1 MYLKSLNLQAFRNYT
16 AQTVHLT
23 APKTILVGNNAQGKS
38 NLLESVALL
47 STLKSQRASS
57 DRELVQNEAAM
68 GQIRGDLE
76 RITGEIELE
85 IRLRRSGR
93 RTVLVDRQ
101 ACRRQV
107 DFLGLLNV
115 VEFSSLDLDLVRGS
129 PDDRRRWLDG
139 LVIQLEPLY
148 AHLLKDYSQILRHR
162 NALLKQYR
170 GRSQASDEAMR
181 SVLDIQLATA
191 GARVMRRRWRAI
203 QRIAPLAQRW
213 HQEISG
219 QTEYLSVDYAP
230 QVRDIPDFNDA
241 EAVRQA
247 VLHQLRDRHPAERHQ
262 GTTLTGPHRDE
273 VMLSINQ
280 TPARRYGSQGQQ
292 RTLVLAL
299 KLSELQ
305 LIEAV
310 VGEPPVLLL
319 DDVLAELDLQ
329 RQNQL
334 LETIED
340 RFQTLISTT
349 HLGAFDAQWLKS
361 SQVLR
366 VCSGKIE
373 TPETVHPTL
382 GAS

>member
-16 AQTVHLT
+16 AQTVNFT

-47 STLKSQRASS
+47 STLKSQRATS
-57 DRELVQNEAAM
+57 DRELVQNDAAL
-68 GQIRGDLE
+68 GQIRGGLE

-93 RTVLVDRQ
+93 RTVFVDRQ

-129 PDDRRRWLDG
+129 PGDRRRWLDG

-162 NALLKQYR
+162 NALLKQR
-170 GRSQASDEAMR
+170 RSGSQRSDEAMR
-181 SVLDIQLATA
+181 SVLDFQLATA
-191 GARVMRRRWRAI
+191 GARVMRRRWRAL
-203 QRIAPLAQRW
+203 QRLAPLAQTW
-213 HQEISG
+213 HREISG
-219 QTEYLSVDYAP
+219 QTERLSVDYAP
-230 QVRDIPDFNDA
+230 QVQDVRDFNDA
-241 EAVRQA
+241 EAVRQRF
-247 VLHQLRDRHPAERHQ
+247 LQQLRDRHLAEQHQ

-273 VMLSINQ
+273 VMLSIND

-349 HLGAFDAQWLKS
+349 HLGAFDAQWLDS
-361 SQVLR
+361 SQILQV
-366 VCSGKIE
+366 SGGQVFSSE
-373 TPETVHPTL
+373 AVQPSV
-382 GAS
+382 GA

>member
-16 AQTVHLT
+16 AQTVYFT

-47 STLKSQRASS
+47 STLKSQRATS
-57 DRELVQNEAAM
+57 DRELVQNDAAI
-68 GQIRGDLE
+68 GQIGGGLE
-76 RITGEIELE
+76 RITGEIDLE

-93 RTVLVDRQ
+93 RTVFVDRQ

-129 PDDRRRWLDG
+129 PGDRRRWLDG

-162 NALLKQYR
+162 NALLKQR
-170 GRSQASDEAMR
+170 RSGAHKGDEAMR
-181 SVLDIQLATA
+181 SVLDFQLATA

-203 QRIAPLAQRW
+203 QRLAPLAQTW
-213 HQEISG
+213 HREISG
-219 QTEYLSVDYAP
+219 QTESLVVDYAP
-230 QVRDIPDFNDA
+230 QVQDVQDFNDA
-241 EAVRQA
+241 EAVRQGF
-247 VLHQLRDRHPAERHQ
+247 LQQLRDRHLAEQHQ

-273 VMLSINQ
+273 VMLSINN

-319 DDVLAELDLQ
+319 DDVLAELDLH

-361 SQVLR
+361 SQILQVCGGQVL
-366 VCSGKIE
+366 SGEAVQPSIE
-373 TPETVHPTL
+373 
-382 GAS
+382 A

>member
-16 AQTVHLT
+16 AQTVNFT

-47 STLKSQRASS
+47 STLKSQRATS
-57 DRELVQNEAAM
+57 DRELVQNDAAI
-68 GQIRGDLE
+68 GQICGGLE
-76 RITGEIELE
+76 RITGEIDLE

-162 NALLKQYR
+162 NALLKQR
-170 GRSQASDEAMR
+170 RSGAQKGDEAMR
-181 SVLDIQLATA
+181 SVLDFQLATA
-191 GARVMRRRWRAI
+191 GARVMRRRWRAV
-203 QRIAPLAQRW
+203 QRLAPLAQTW
-213 HQEISG
+213 HREISG
-219 QTEYLSVDYAP
+219 QTESLVVDYAP
-230 QVRDIPDFNDA
+230 QVQDVRDFNDA
-241 EAVRQA
+241 EAVRQRF
-247 VLHQLRDRHPAERHQ
+247 LQQLRDRHLAEEHQ

-273 VMLSINQ
+273 VMLSIND

-319 DDVLAELDLQ
+319 DDVLAELDLH

-361 SQVLR
+361 SQILQVAGGQVL
-366 VCSGKIE
+366 SGQAVQPSVE
-373 TPETVHPTL
+373 
-382 GAS
+382 A

>member
-16 AQTVHLT
+16 AQTVNFT

-47 STLKSQRASS
+47 STLKSQRATS
-57 DRELVQNEAAM
+57 DRELVQNDAAI
-68 GQIRGDLE
+68 GQICGSLE
-76 RITGEIELE
+76 RITGEIDLE

-93 RTVLVDRQ
+93 RTVFVDRQ

-162 NALLKQYR
+162 NALLKQR
-170 GRSQASDEAMR
+170 RSGTQKGDEAMR
-181 SVLDIQLATA
+181 SVLDFQLATA

-203 QRIAPLAQRW
+203 QRLAPLAQTW
-213 HQEISG
+213 HREISG
-219 QTEYLSVDYAP
+219 QTESLVVDYAP
-230 QVRDIPDFNDA
+230 QVQDVRDFNDA
-241 EAVRQA
+241 EAVRQGF
-247 VLHQLRDRHPAERHQ
+247 LQQLRDRHLAEEHQ

-273 VMLSINQ
+273 VMLSIND

-319 DDVLAELDLQ
+319 DDVLAELDLH

-349 HLGAFDAQWLKS
+349 HLGAFDAQWLNS
-361 SQVLR
+361 SQILQVSGGQVLSR
-366 VCSGKIE
+366 QAVQPSVE
-373 TPETVHPTL
+373 
-382 GAS
+382 A

>member
-16 AQTVHLT
+16 AQTVNFT

-47 STLKSQRASS
+47 STLKSQRATS
-57 DRELVQNEAAM
+57 DRELVQNDAAM
-68 GQIRGDLE
+68 GQIRGSLE
-76 RITGEIELE
+76 RITGEIDLE

-93 RTVLVDRQ
+93 RTVFVDRQ

-129 PDDRRRWLDG
+129 PGDRRRWLDG

-162 NALLKQYR
+162 NALLKQR
-170 GRSQASDEAMR
+170 RSGSHKGDEAMR
-181 SVLDIQLATA
+181 SVLDFQLATA
-191 GARVMRRRWRAI
+191 GARVMRRRWRAV

-219 QTEYLSVDYAP
+219 QSECLSVDYAP
-230 QVRDIPDFNDA
+230 QVQDIPDFNDA
-241 EAVRQA
+241 EVVRQGF
-247 VLHQLRDRHPAERHQ
+247 LQQLRDRHPAEQHQ

-273 VMLSINQ
+273 VMLSINN

-319 DDVLAELDLQ
+319 DDVLAELDLH

-349 HLGAFDAQWLKS
+349 HLGAFDAQWLNS
-361 SQVLR
+361 SQILQVSRGQVLT
-366 VCSGKIE
+366 SE
-373 TPETVHPTL
+373 AVHPSV
-382 GAS
+382 GA

>member
-16 AQTVHLT
+16 AQTVNFT

-47 STLKSQRASS
+47 STLKSQRATS
-57 DRELVQNEAAM
+57 DRELVQNDAAM
-68 GQIRGDLE
+68 GHIRGSLE

-93 RTVLVDRQ
+93 RTVFVDRQ
-101 ACRRQV
+101 ACRRQL

-162 NALLKQYR
+162 NALLKQRRSGPQR
-170 GRSQASDEAMR
+170 GDEAMR
-181 SVLDIQLATA
+181 SVLDFQLATA
-191 GARVMRRRWRAI
+191 GARVMRRRWRAL
-203 QRIAPLAQRW
+203 QRLAPLAQTW
-213 HQEISG
+213 HREISG
-219 QTEYLSVDYAP
+219 QTERLSVDYAP
-230 QVRDIPDFNDA
+230 QVQDVQDFNDA
-241 EAVRQA
+241 EAVRQGF
-247 VLHQLRDRHPAERHQ
+247 LQQLRDRHLAEQHQ

-273 VMLSINQ
+273 VMLSIND

-349 HLGAFDAQWLKS
+349 HLGAFDAQWLDSAQILQVSGGQVFS
-361 SQVLR
+361 SEAVQPSV
-366 VCSGKIE
+366 
-373 TPETVHPTL
+373 
-382 GAS
+382 GA

>member
-1 MYLKSLNLQAFRNYT
+1 VYLKSLNLQAFRNYT
-16 AQTVHLT
+16 AQTVNFT

-47 STLKSQRASS
+47 STLKSQRATS
-57 DRELVQNEAAM
+57 DRELVQNDAAI
-68 GQIRGDLE
+68 GQICGGLE
-76 RITGEIELE
+76 RITGEIDLE

-93 RTVLVDRQ
+93 RTVFVDRQ

-162 NALLKQYR
+162 NALLKQR
-170 GRSQASDEAMR
+170 RSGAQKGDEAMR
-181 SVLDIQLATA
+181 SVLDFQLATA
-191 GARVMRRRWRAI
+191 GARVMRRRWRAV
-203 QRIAPLAQRW
+203 QRLAPLAQTW
-213 HQEISG
+213 HREISG
-219 QTEYLSVDYAP
+219 QTESLVVDYAP
-230 QVRDIPDFNDA
+230 QVQDVRDFNDA
-241 EAVRQA
+241 EAVRQRF
-247 VLHQLRDRHPAERHQ
+247 LQQLRDRHLAEEHQ

-273 VMLSINQ
+273 VMLSIND

-319 DDVLAELDLQ
+319 DDVLAELDLH

-361 SQVLR
+361 SQILQVAGGQVL
-366 VCSGKIE
+366 SGQAVQPSVE
-373 TPETVHPTL
+373 
-382 GAS
+382 A

>member
-16 AQTVHLT
+16 AQTVNFT

-47 STLKSQRASS
+47 STLKSQRATS
-57 DRELVQNEAAM
+57 DRELVQNDAAI
-68 GQIRGDLE
+68 GQIRGGLE
-76 RITGEIELE
+76 RITGEIDLE

-93 RTVLVDRQ
+93 RTVFVDRQ

-162 NALLKQYR
+162 NALLKQR
-170 GRSQASDEAMR
+170 RSGAQKGDEAMR
-181 SVLDIQLATA
+181 SVLDFQLATA

-203 QRIAPLAQRW
+203 QRLAPLAQTW
-213 HQEISG
+213 HREISG
-219 QTEYLSVDYAP
+219 QTESLVVDYAP
-230 QVRDIPDFNDA
+230 QVQDVRDFNDA
-241 EAVRQA
+241 EAVRQGF
-247 VLHQLRDRHPAERHQ
+247 LQQLRDRHLAEEHQ

-273 VMLSINQ
+273 VMLSIND

-319 DDVLAELDLQ
+319 DDVLAELDLH

-334 LETIED
+334 LDTIED

-349 HLGAFDAQWLKS
+349 HLGAFDAQWLNS
-361 SQVLR
+361 SQILQVSGGEVLTSEA
-366 VCSGKIE
+366 VQPS
-373 TPETVHPTL
+373 V
-382 GAS
+382 GA

>member
-16 AQTVHLT
+16 AQTVNFT

-47 STLKSQRASS
+47 STLKSQRATS
-57 DRELVQNEAAM
+57 DRELVQNDAAM
-68 GQIRGDLE
+68 GQIRGSLE
-76 RITGEIELE
+76 RITGEIDLE

-93 RTVLVDRQ
+93 RTVFVDRQ

-129 PDDRRRWLDG
+129 PGDRRRWLDG

-162 NALLKQYR
+162 NALLKQR
-170 GRSQASDEAMR
+170 RSGSHKGDEAMR
-181 SVLDIQLATA
+181 SVLDFQLATA
-191 GARVMRRRWRAI
+191 GARVMRRRWRAV

-219 QTEYLSVDYAP
+219 QSECLSVDYAP
-230 QVRDIPDFNDA
+230 QVQDIPNFNDA
-241 EAVRQA
+241 EVVRQGF
-247 VLHQLRDRHPAERHQ
+247 LQQLRDRHPAEQHQ

-273 VMLSINQ
+273 VMLSINN

-319 DDVLAELDLQ
+319 DDVLAELDLH

-349 HLGAFDAQWLKS
+349 HLGAFDAQWLNS
-361 SQVLR
+361 SQILQVSRGQVLT
-366 VCSGKIE
+366 SE
-373 TPETVHPTL
+373 AVHPSV
-382 GAS
+382 GA

>member
-16 AQTVHLT
+16 AQTVNFT

-47 STLKSQRASS
+47 STLKSQRATS
-57 DRELVQNEAAM
+57 DRELVQNDAAI
-68 GQIRGDLE
+68 GQICGGLE
-76 RITGEIELE
+76 RITGEIDLE

-93 RTVLVDRQ
+93 RTVFVDRQ

-162 NALLKQYR
+162 NALLKQR
-170 GRSQASDEAMR
+170 RSGAQKGDEAMR
-181 SVLDIQLATA
+181 SVLDFQLATA
-191 GARVMRRRWRAI
+191 GARVMRRRWRAV
-203 QRIAPLAQRW
+203 QRLAPLAQTW
-213 HQEISG
+213 HREISG
-219 QTEYLSVDYAP
+219 QTESLVVDYAP
-230 QVRDIPDFNDA
+230 QVQDVRDFNDA
-241 EAVRQA
+241 EAVRQRF
-247 VLHQLRDRHPAERHQ
+247 LQQLRDRHLAEEHQ

-273 VMLSINQ
+273 VMLSIND

-319 DDVLAELDLQ
+319 DDVLAELDLH

-361 SQVLR
+361 SQILQVAGGQVL
-366 VCSGKIE
+366 SGQAVQPSVE
-373 TPETVHPTL
+373 
-382 GAS
+382 A

>member
-16 AQTVHLT
+16 AQTVNFT

-47 STLKSQRASS
+47 STLKSQRATS
-57 DRELVQNEAAM
+57 DRELVQNDAAM
-68 GQIRGDLE
+68 GQIRGGLE
-76 RITGEIELE
+76 RITGEIDLE

-93 RTVLVDRQ
+93 RTVFVDRQ

-162 NALLKQYR
+162 NALLKQR
-170 GRSQASDEAMR
+170 RSGAQKGDEAMR
-181 SVLDIQLATA
+181 SVLDFQLATA

-203 QRIAPLAQRW
+203 QRLAPLAQTW
-213 HQEISG
+213 HREISG
-219 QTEYLSVDYAP
+219 QTESLVVDYAP
-230 QVRDIPDFNDA
+230 QVQDVRDFNDA
-241 EAVRQA
+241 EAVRQGF
-247 VLHQLRDRHPAERHQ
+247 LQQLRDRHLAEEHQ

-273 VMLSINQ
+273 VMLSIND

-319 DDVLAELDLQ
+319 DDVLAELDLH

-334 LETIED
+334 LDTIED

-349 HLGAFDAQWLKS
+349 HLGAFDAQWLNS
-361 SQVLR
+361 SQILQVSGGQVLTGEA
-366 VCSGKIE
+366 VQPS
-373 TPETVHPTL
+373 V
-382 GAS
+382 GA

>member
-1 MYLKSLNLQAFRNYT
+1 VYLKSLNLQAFRNYT
-16 AQTVHLT
+16 AQTVNFT

-47 STLKSQRASS
+47 STLKSQRATS
-57 DRELVQNEAAM
+57 DRELVQNDAAM
-68 GQIRGDLE
+68 GQIRGSLE
-76 RITGEIELE
+76 RITGEIDLE

-93 RTVLVDRQ
+93 RTVFVDRQ

-129 PDDRRRWLDG
+129 PGDRRRWLDG

-162 NALLKQYR
+162 NALLKQR
-170 GRSQASDEAMR
+170 RSGSHKGDEAMR
-181 SVLDIQLATA
+181 SVLDFQLATA
-191 GARVMRRRWRAI
+191 GARVMRRRWRAV

-219 QTEYLSVDYAP
+219 QSECLSVDYAP
-230 QVRDIPDFNDA
+230 QVQDIPNFNDA
-241 EAVRQA
+241 EVVRQGF
-247 VLHQLRDRHPAERHQ
+247 LQQLRDRHPAEQHQ

-273 VMLSINQ
+273 VMLSINN

-319 DDVLAELDLQ
+319 DDVLAELDLH

-349 HLGAFDAQWLKS
+349 HLGAFDAQWLNS
-361 SQVLR
+361 SQILQVSRGQVLT
-366 VCSGKIE
+366 SE
-373 TPETVHPTL
+373 AVHPSV
-382 GAS
+382 GA

>member
-1 MYLKSLNLQAFRNYT
+1 VYLKSLNLQAFRNYT
-16 AQTVHLT
+16 AQTVYFT

-47 STLKSQRASS
+47 STLKSQRATS
-57 DRELVQNEAAM
+57 DRELVQNDAAI
-68 GQIRGDLE
+68 GQIGGGLE
-76 RITGEIELE
+76 RITGEIDLE

-93 RTVLVDRQ
+93 RTVFVDRQ

-129 PDDRRRWLDG
+129 PGDRRRWLDG

-162 NALLKQYR
+162 NALLKQR
-170 GRSQASDEAMR
+170 RSGAHKGDEAMR
-181 SVLDIQLATA
+181 SVLDFQLATA

-203 QRIAPLAQRW
+203 QRLAPLAQTW
-213 HQEISG
+213 HREISG
-219 QTEYLSVDYAP
+219 QTESLVVDYAP
-230 QVRDIPDFNDA
+230 QVQDVQDFNDA
-241 EAVRQA
+241 EAVRQGF
-247 VLHQLRDRHPAERHQ
+247 LQQLRDRHLAEQHQ

-273 VMLSINQ
+273 VMLSINN

-319 DDVLAELDLQ
+319 DDVLAELDLH

-361 SQVLR
+361 SQILQVCGGQVL
-366 VCSGKIE
+366 SGEAVQPSIE
-373 TPETVHPTL
+373 
-382 GAS
+382 A